1 MRLRLEYRI
10 SVHLTNMELTRYSI
24 INNSLLQKSTNTN
37 VVFSVHVYRIQY
49 SKLIK
54 VNEY

>member
-24 INNSLLQKSTNTN
+24 IHCCKSLQIQM

>member
-37 VVFSVHVYRIQY
+37 GSV
-49 SKLIK
+49 
-54 VNEY
+54 

>member
-24 INNSLLQKSTNTN
+24 NSLLQKSTNTN

>member
-10 SVHLTNMELTRYSI
+10 SVHLTNMELTRYI
-24 INNSLLQKSTNTN
+24 HCCKSLQIQM